1 MKLSRKKSLIKTK
14 KTAVSTK
21 KPFDLNE
28 FRRSFES
35 LGAENYGSW
44 PLSVKVTVIGFIIAL
59 IAALSWALPI
69 SSKIDEIT
77 AAESQQ
83 QTLLDSYREKES
95 RARHLKAYQAQVIQ
109 MEAEFNTLLDQLPKD
124 TRVSEL
130 VEGINMTGVGSNI
143 RFQDISVEPE
153 IENEFF
159 IEQPIRIAALG
170 EYHQFGSF
178 ISGLAALPRIIT
190 IRCMILKSVIRSQLW
205 MFYLSSI
212 WCYKPKRIAQK
223 KRLPKVMK
231 LSRLMLLPLMLQEAT
246 NEYPKTAHAA
256 YFKRHCF
263 VNNGLY

>member
-1 MKLSRKKSLIKTK
+1 MCPTYGGQF
-14 KTAVSTK
+14 KTADTIKRPRKS
-21 KPFDLNE
+21 FDLNE

-35 LGAENYGSW
+35 LDTDNSGSW
-44 PLSVKVTVIGFIIAL
+44 PLPVKVTVLLLIVAF

-69 SSKIDEIT
+69 SSKIDEIS
-77 AAESQQ
+77 ASESEQ
-83 QTLLDSYREKES
+83 QTLLDSYRQKES
-95 RARHLKAYQAQVIQ
+95 RARHLETYKAQVEQ
-109 MEAEFNTLLDQLPKD
+109 MDTEFNTLLDQLPKE

-190 IRCMILKSVIRSQLW
+190 MHNFEVSNPQPTLDAIPELNLVLQTKTYRSKEVAPEEE
-205 MFYLSSI
+205 SD
-212 WCYKPKRIAQK
+212 
-223 KRLPKVMK
+223 
-231 LSRLMLLPLMLQEAT
+231 AT
-246 NEYPKTAHAA
+246 VPVDANAGG
-256 YFKRHCF
+256 
-263 VNNGLY
+263 N

>member
-35 LGAENYGSW
+35 LDAENYGSW
-44 PLSVKVTVIGFIIAL
+44 PIPVKVTVIGFIIAL

-83 QTLLDSYREKES
+83 Q
-95 RARHLKAYQAQVIQ
+95 
-109 MEAEFNTLLDQLPKD
+109 TLLDQLPKD

-190 IRCMILKSVIRSQLW
+190 MHDFEVSNPQPTLDVLPELNLVLQTKTYRS
-205 MFYLSSI
+205 
-212 WCYKPKRIAQK
+212 K
-223 KRLPKVMK
+223 
-231 LSRLMLLPLMLQEAT
+231 EAAP
-246 NEYPKTAHAA
+246 EGDEAVAPDAA
-256 YFKRHCF
+256 TTDAAGG
-263 VNNGLY
+263 N

>member
-1 MKLSRKKSLIKTK
+1 MKLNRKKSLIKTK
-14 KTAVSTK
+14 KTALQPK
-21 KPFDLNE
+21 QQFDLQE

-35 LGAENYGSW
+35 LDSENYGSW
-44 PLSVKVTVIGFIIAL
+44 PLPVKVTVIGLIITL
-59 IAALSWALPI
+59 IAALAWALPI
-69 SSKIDEIT
+69 SSKIDEIN

-95 RARHLKAYQAQVIQ
+95 RARHLKAYQEQVVQ
-109 MEAEFNTLLDQLPKD
+109 MEAEFNSLLDQLPKD

-190 IRCMILKSVIRSQLW
+190 MHDFEVSNPQPTLDVLPELNLVLQTKTYRS
-205 MFYLSSI
+205 
-212 WCYKPKRIAQK
+212 K
-223 KRLPKVMK
+223 
-231 LSRLMLLPLMLQEAT
+231 EADPEGDET
-246 NEYPKTAHAA
+246 VAVTDAA
-256 YFKRHCF
+256 TTD
-263 VNNGLY
+263 NAGGN

>member
-83 QTLLDSYREKES
+83 QTLLD
-95 RARHLKAYQAQVIQ
+95 
-109 MEAEFNTLLDQLPKD
+109 QLPKD

-190 IRCMILKSVIRSQLW
+190 IRCMLLKSVIRSQLW

-223 KRLPKVMK
+223 KRLLKVMK

-263 VNNGLY
+263 VDNGLY

>member
-1 MKLSRKKSLIKTK
+1 MNLSRKKSLIKTK

-35 LGAENYGSW
+35 LDAENYGSW

-83 QTLLDSYREKES
+83 Q
-95 RARHLKAYQAQVIQ
+95 
-109 MEAEFNTLLDQLPKD
+109 TLLDQLPKD

-263 VNNGLY
+263 VDNGLY

>member
-1 MKLSRKKSLIKTK
+1 MKLNRKKSLIKTK
-14 KTAVSTK
+14 KTALK
-21 KPFDLNE
+21 PKQPFDLQE

-35 LGAENYGSW
+35 LDSENYGSW
-44 PLSVKVTVIGFIIAL
+44 PLPVKVTVIGLIITL
-59 IAALSWALPI
+59 IAALAWALPI
-69 SSKIDEIT
+69 SSKIDEIN

-95 RARHLKAYQAQVIQ
+95 RARHLKAYQEQVVQ
-109 MEAEFNTLLDQLPKD
+109 MEAEFNSLLDQLPKD

-190 IRCMILKSVIRSQLW
+190 MHDFEVSNPQPTLDVLPELNLVLQTKTYRS
-205 MFYLSSI
+205 
-212 WCYKPKRIAQK
+212 K
-223 KRLPKVMK
+223 
-231 LSRLMLLPLMLQEAT
+231 EADPEGDET
-246 NEYPKTAHAA
+246 VAVTDAA
-256 YFKRHCF
+256 TTD
-263 VNNGLY
+263 NAGGN

>member
-1 MKLSRKKSLIKTK
+1 MNLSRKKSLIKTK

-35 LGAENYGSW
+35 LDAENYGSW
-44 PLSVKVTVIGFIIAL
+44 PLPVKVTVIGFIIAL

-83 QTLLDSYREKES
+83 Q
-95 RARHLKAYQAQVIQ
+95 
-109 MEAEFNTLLDQLPKD
+109 TLLDQLPKD

-190 IRCMILKSVIRSQLW
+190 MHDFEVSNPQPTLDVLPELNLVLQTKTYRS
-205 MFYLSSI
+205 
-212 WCYKPKRIAQK
+212 K
-223 KRLPKVMK
+223 
-231 LSRLMLLPLMLQEAT
+231 EAAP
-246 NEYPKTAHAA
+246 EGDEAVAPAA
-256 YFKRHCF
+256 ATDAAGG
-263 VNNGLY
+263 N

>member
-1 MKLSRKKSLIKTK
+1 MKLTK
-14 KTAVSTK
+14 KKLLLKKKKPVTDAATITK
-21 KPFDLNE
+21 KPKKSFDFNE

-35 LGAENYGSW
+35 LDSQNYGSW
-44 PLSVKVTVIGFIIAL
+44 PSAVKATVFIMIIGF

-83 QTLLDSYREKES
+83 QTLLDSYREKET
-95 RARHLKAYQAQVIQ
+95 RARHLDVYEAQVLQ
-109 MEAEFNTLLDQLPKD
+109 METEFNTLLEQLPKD

-130 VEGINMTGVGSNI
+130 VEGINMTGVGSSI

-170 EYHQFGSF
+170 EYHQFGNF

-190 IRCMILKSVIRSQLW
+190 MHDFEVTNPQPTLDALPELNLVLQTKTYRSKT
-205 MFYLSSI
+205 I
-212 WCYKPKRIAQK
+212 DETPEVEPTADAATD
-223 KRLPKVMK
+223 
-231 LSRLMLLPLMLQEAT
+231 EAVEG
-246 NEYPKTAHAA
+246 N
-256 YFKRHCF
+256 
-263 VNNGLY
+263 

>member
-1 MKLSRKKSLIKTK
+1 MKLSRKKSLIKIK
-14 KTAVSTK
+14 KADLKPK
-21 KPFDLNE
+21 KQFDLQE

-35 LGAENYGSW
+35 LDSENYGSW
-44 PLSVKVTVIGFIIAL
+44 PLPVKVTVIGLIIVF

-69 SSKIDEIT
+69 SGKIDEIN

-95 RARHLKAYQAQVIQ
+95 RARHLEAYKAQVVQ
-109 MEAEFNTLLDQLPKD
+109 MEAEFNSLLDQLPKD

-190 IRCMILKSVIRSQLW
+190 MHDFEVSNPQPSLDVLPELNLVLQTKTYRS
-205 MFYLSSI
+205 
-212 WCYKPKRIAQK
+212 K
-223 KRLPKVMK
+223 
-231 LSRLMLLPLMLQEAT
+231 EA
-246 NEYPKTAHAA
+246 NPEGDTAAA
-256 YFKRHCF
+256 
-263 VNNGLY
+263 GDSQ

>member
-1 MKLSRKKSLIKTK
+1 MKLSRKKSLIKTR
-14 KTAVSTK
+14 KTAVTPK
-21 KPFDLNE
+21 KQFDLNE

-35 LGAENYGSW
+35 LDSENYGSW
-44 PLSVKVTVIGFIIAL
+44 PLPVKITVIGLIIVF
-59 IAALSWALPI
+59 IAALAWALPI
-69 SSKIDEIT
+69 SSKIDEIS

-83 QTLLDSYREKES
+83 QTLLESYREKES

-109 MEAEFNTLLDQLPKD
+109 METEFNTLLDQLPKD

-190 IRCMILKSVIRSQLW
+190 MHDFEVSNPQPTLDVLPELNLVLQTKTYRS
-205 MFYLSSI
+205 
-212 WCYKPKRIAQK
+212 K
-223 KRLPKVMK
+223 
-231 LSRLMLLPLMLQEAT
+231 EAAPEDET
-246 NEYPKTAHAA
+246 GAA
-256 YFKRHCF
+256 TD
-263 VNNGLY
+263 NAGGN

>member
-1 MKLSRKKSLIKTK
+1 MKLTRKKILLK
-14 KTAVSTK
+14 KK
-21 KPFDLNE
+21 KSAISKKSFDFNE

-35 LGAENYGSW
+35 LDTENYGSW
-44 PLSVKVTVIGFIIAL
+44 PPAVKATLLIFIVAF

-69 SSKIDEIT
+69 SSKIDEIK

-95 RARHLKAYQAQVIQ
+95 RARHLDTYKAQVAQ
-109 MEAEFNTLLDQLPKD
+109 MEVEFNTLLDQLPKD

-159 IEQPIRIAALG
+159 IEQPIRIAAIG

-190 IRCMILKSVIRSQLW
+190 MHDFEVNNPQPTLDTIPELHLVLQTKTYRSKDTALEGGD
-205 MFYLSSI
+205 
-212 WCYKPKRIAQK
+212 
-223 KRLPKVMK
+223 
-231 LSRLMLLPLMLQEAT
+231 EAT
-246 NEYPKTAHAA
+246 TDTAGG
-256 YFKRHCF
+256 
-263 VNNGLY
+263 N

>member
-1 MKLSRKKSLIKTK
+1 MKFVRKKSLVKTK
-14 KTAVSTK
+14 KTALKPK
-21 KPFDLNE
+21 KQFDLNE

-35 LGAENYGSW
+35 LDSENYGSW
-44 PLSVKVTVIGFIIAL
+44 PLPVKVTVIGLIITFIAS
-59 IAALSWALPI
+59 LSWALPI
-69 SSKIDEIT
+69 SSKIDEIK

-95 RARHLKAYQAQVIQ
+95 RARHLEAYQAQVVQ
-109 MEAEFNTLLDQLPKD
+109 METEFNTLLDQLPKD

-190 IRCMILKSVIRSQLW
+190 MHDFEVSNPQPSLDVLPELNLVLQTKTYRS
-205 MFYLSSI
+205 
-212 WCYKPKRIAQK
+212 K
-223 KRLPKVMK
+223 
-231 LSRLMLLPLMLQEAT
+231 EAAPEDEAAVATDT
-246 NEYPKTAHAA
+246 NAGG
-256 YFKRHCF
+256 
-263 VNNGLY
+263 N

>member
-1 MKLSRKKSLIKTK
+1 MNLSRKKSLIKTK

-35 LGAENYGSW
+35 LDAENYGSW

-83 QTLLDSYREKES
+83 Q
-95 RARHLKAYQAQVIQ
+95 
-109 MEAEFNTLLDQLPKD
+109 TLLDQLPKD

-223 KRLPKVMK
+223 KRLLKVMK

-263 VNNGLY
+263 VDNGLY

>member
-1 MKLSRKKSLIKTK
+1 MKLNRKKSLIKTK
-14 KTAVSTK
+14 KTALK
-21 KPFDLNE
+21 RKQQFDLQE

-35 LGAENYGSW
+35 LDSENYGSW
-44 PLSVKVTVIGFIIAL
+44 PLPVKVTVIGLIITL
-59 IAALSWALPI
+59 IAALAWALPI
-69 SSKIDEIT
+69 SSKIDEIN

-95 RARHLKAYQAQVIQ
+95 RARHLKAYQEQVVQ

-190 IRCMILKSVIRSQLW
+190 MHDFEVSNPQPTLDVLPELNLVLQTKTYRS
-205 MFYLSSI
+205 
-212 WCYKPKRIAQK
+212 K
-223 KRLPKVMK
+223 
-231 LSRLMLLPLMLQEAT
+231 EADPEGDET
-246 NEYPKTAHAA
+246 VAVTDAA
-256 YFKRHCF
+256 TTD
-263 VNNGLY
+263 NAGGN

>member
-1 MKLSRKKSLIKTK
+1 MKLNRKKSLIKTK
-14 KTAVSTK
+14 KTAL
-21 KPFDLNE
+21 KPKQQFDLQE

-35 LGAENYGSW
+35 LDSENYGSW
-44 PLSVKVTVIGFIIAL
+44 PLPVKVTVIGLIITL
-59 IAALSWALPI
+59 IAALAWALPI
-69 SSKIDEIT
+69 SSIIDEIN

-95 RARHLKAYQAQVIQ
+95 RARHLKAYQEQVVQ

-190 IRCMILKSVIRSQLW
+190 MHDFEVSNPQPTLDVLPELNLVLQTKTYRS
-205 MFYLSSI
+205 
-212 WCYKPKRIAQK
+212 K
-223 KRLPKVMK
+223 
-231 LSRLMLLPLMLQEAT
+231 EADPEGDET
-246 NEYPKTAHAA
+246 VAVTDAA
-256 YFKRHCF
+256 TTD
-263 VNNGLY
+263 NAGGN

>member
-1 MKLSRKKSLIKTK
+1 MKLIRKKSLIKTK
-14 KTAVSTK
+14 KTALKPK
-21 KPFDLNE
+21 KQFDLKE

-35 LGAENYGSW
+35 LDSENYGSW
-44 PLSVKVTVIGFIIAL
+44 PLPVKVTVIGLIITF
-59 IAALSWALPI
+59 IAALAWALPI
-69 SSKIDEIT
+69 SSKIDEIK

-83 QTLLDSYREKES
+83 KTLLDSYREKES
-95 RARHLKAYQAQVIQ
+95 RARHLTAYQEQVVQ
-109 MEAEFNTLLDQLPKD
+109 METEFNTLLDQLPKD

-190 IRCMILKSVIRSQLW
+190 MHDFEVSNPQPTLDVLPELNLVLQTKTYRS
-205 MFYLSSI
+205 
-212 WCYKPKRIAQK
+212 K
-223 KRLPKVMK
+223 
-231 LSRLMLLPLMLQEAT
+231 EAT
-246 NEYPKTAHAA
+246 PEGEEATTTDAAATTDTAGG
-256 YFKRHCF
+256 
-263 VNNGLY
+263 N

>member
-35 LGAENYGSW
+35 LDAENYGSW

-83 QTLLDSYREKES
+83 Q
-95 RARHLKAYQAQVIQ
+95 
-109 MEAEFNTLLDQLPKD
+109 TLLDQLPKD

-190 IRCMILKSVIRSQLW
+190 IRCMLLKSVIRSQLW

-223 KRLPKVMK
+223 KRLLKVMK

-263 VNNGLY
+263 VDNGLY